1 MSLSKPFPS
10 RMKRQNKYLKYQIEK
25 VEIYHILT
33 NTDSTSLKF
42 IFVSGPESN
51 IPESKYRKI
60 IFEVVTLSDIYKR
73 FDSSHPFWEF
83 FGARK
88 ENKRKKIRLLTN

>member
-73 FDSSHPFWEF
+73 FDSSHPFWEI

-88 ENKRKKIRLLTN
+88 ENKRKKLGY